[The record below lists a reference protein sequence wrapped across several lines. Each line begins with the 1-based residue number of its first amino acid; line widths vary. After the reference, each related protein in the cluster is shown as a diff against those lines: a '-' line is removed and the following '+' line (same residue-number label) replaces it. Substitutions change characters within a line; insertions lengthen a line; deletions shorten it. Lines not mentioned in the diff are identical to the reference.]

1 MNKEGNSGR
10 GSYLYLNDRQQS
22 IMDMIEKKGSVR
34 VSQLSKQYQVSEE
47 TIRRDLEKLEVD
59 GLVDRIH
66 GGAVRKDPQDG
77 MEIPVIKRQETNIQE
92 KEMIAKK
99 AASFV
104 EDGDIIAIDASTT
117 GLQMT
122 KYLKGKAFTVITNSI
137 PVTLG
142 LIQEENIQVIVI
154 GGYAKGESMS
164 LVGNFAERVIRDYHV
179 DKFFFSCMGVDFVRG
194 VSEIHE
200 AQALVKKQIFAI
212 SEKLYLLA
220 DHSKFGEKSL
230 VRLCGLGDIDNLVTD
245 KKVSI
250 DKIRELNQL
259 GIKVFV
265 AEE

>member
-1 MNKEGNSGR
+1 MNKDGNGSR

-22 IMDMIEKKGSVR
+22 IMEVIEKKGSVR
-34 VSQLSKQYQVSEE
+34 VSQLSKQYRVSEE
-47 TIRRDLEKLEVD
+47 TIRRDLEKLEID
-59 GLVDRIH
+59 GFVDRIH
-66 GGAVRKDPQDG
+66 GGAVRKSPQEG
-77 MEIPVIKRQETNIQE
+77 MEIPVIKRQETNIKE

-122 KYLKGKAFTVITNSI
+122 RYLKGKTLTVITNSI

-142 LIQEENIQVIVI
+142 LIQEENIQVILI

-194 VSEIHE
+194 ISEIHE

-230 VRLCGLGDIDNLVTD
+230 VRLCGLADINYLVTD